1 MRPKLEDVLISNAS
15 ISSLEHLLKDDDLLS
30 LLLVDSKYVAQHF
43 KVNNRGE
50 VTLYRYKC
58 RWWAKLFGEFKTFDF
73 VSFCL
78 HAMSCFIESR
88 DDIDSAQKMKRQKG
102 MFHDWIQAAINE
114 RDFDLAVYM
123 LFTYYYNDYRNGIY
137 RKKVLEN
144 YRIPDSQVKVVA
156 KRSENIKP
164 DLDPDLLNILPLTV
178 GLARTEDG
186 KMVVM
191 GFDGKLYHFPLMNHT
206 NIIDVSDR

>member
-1 MRPKLEDVLISNAS
+1 MRPKLEDVLICNAS

-50 VTLYRYKC
+50 VTLYRYKW

-88 DDIDSAQKMKRQKG
+88 DDIDSAQKLKRQKG
-102 MFHDWIQAAINE
+102 MFQDWIQAAINE

-123 LFTYYYNDYRNGIY
+123 LFTYYYNDYRNGNY
-137 RKKVLEN
+137 RKKVLET
-144 YRIPDSQVKVVA
+144 YRIPDDQVNVVVRRNE
-156 KRSENIKP
+156 KIKQDESP
-164 DLDPDLLNILPLTV
+164 DISGIIPLTV
-178 GLARTEDG
+178 GLARTESG
-186 KMVVM
+186 KLVVM
-191 GFDGKLYHFPLMNHT
+191 GFDGRLYHFPVKNHS
-206 NIIDVSDR
+206 NIIDVNE